1 MSSHK
6 NPNTNILWNAI
17 SVKNKISELHKFL
30 IDHNENIAIIIEIC
44 PTPKDTIKLPN

>member
-6 NPNTNILWNAI
+6 NYINIILWNAI

-30 IDHNENIAIIIEIC
+30 IDHNADIAIITE
-44 PTPKDTIKLPN
+44 T